1 MAQKISVEVDVNTGD
16 VKFAGGEVT
25 RLAQQVRVLTEELNR
40 MQAAGKTGTK
50 EYQLLVEKLN
60 DTKDAMDRTK
70 LAAGE
75 IYGTLSA
82 LPGPIG
88 EIGSKLNTTIDSF
101 KLLGSLK
108 TTELRAQFVGLLK
121 DVKDAGAGFLNF
133 IGYNKAYEKVL
144 LFLSKAEKEKVAAQR
159 AASAALEAQN
169 TATQATTATTQAL
182 ATTSQTAATSV
193 AAEGAASRATT
204 GAITAQTVVTTGA
217 TVATRIFAAALA
229 ALPFVGLAIAISAV
243 VGWITQY
250 ISSTEDAVTET
261 DKLNKAIAE
270 TKRRE
275 DNAAQ
280 ERERKNKLRVSELK
294 KQGASEEAIFKEM
307 EENAFMARK
316 YAEKKVLDREK
327 EFNAAKANLQSLYNK
342 KAKKEEIEAAENL
355 RNEAEKSYLD
365 AKQADADALIE
376 LRELRA
382 DHFNKLAEKEEKE
395 NEKSRERRRKANEER
410 KKDLEELQKA
420 ERDAFLVTLSEQ
432 EKEEY
437 IVNEKY
443 VKLQGLAVQYGQ
455 DTKQLEEAREIE
467 LGKIRKK
474 YSDQAAKDKED
485 ADKKAADKI
494 KEQTDLKK
502 SLQEKESQEILETVE
517 NEYEKRKQ
525 IAEKQA
531 AERLAKYEEE
541 LNKAKELLGYTQ
553 EEINQKLAE
562 FRATNQKALDL
573 VKEQITDDSAAKKLG
588 ETLKLLQ
595 VQAEGLVQGTRA
607 YYQNRK
613 DILEA
618 SYQQEL
624 LNAEKEIQL
633 KEELEKRKKAIED
646 KYAQQRKQLRQE
658 EFNQILGYIVQG
670 FEAFKSVA
678 DATLAVQDANRTVE
692 LENAKAT
699 IKDKDA
705 LAKEQDK
712 INEKYFYKQK
722 GAQKAQAYI
731 STFQAAVS
739 AYAAMA
745 AIPVVGPVLG
755 AIAAA
760 AAIVAGLAN
769 VKKIDAT
776 TYTSTIS
783 ESGSSSAAA
792 ATGTKFAKGGLL
804 SGPSHAQ
811 GGVKTR
817 FGELEGGEYVV
828 NKRSTQSFMPLLSAI
843 NEVGNRKYANGG
855 MMPTMDSIKEL
866 MAAQQM
872 PVVKTYVVASEMTSQ
887 QEANKKL
894 QDLAKI

>member
-1 MAQKISVEVDVNTGD
+1 MSQKITVEVDVNTGD

-25 RLAQQVRVLTEELNR
+25 RLAQQVRILTEELNK
-40 MQAAGKTGTK
+40 MQAAGKTGTR

-133 IGYNKAYEKVL
+133 IGYSQAYQKTL
-144 LFLSKAEKEKVAAQR
+144 TFLSKAEREKVAAQK
-159 AASAALEAQN
+159 AATAALESQN

-182 ATTSQTAATSV
+182 ANTTSTAATST
-193 AAEGAASRATT
+193 AAQGAASRTTT
-204 GAITAQTVVTTGA
+204 GAITAQSVATTGA

-243 VGWITQY
+243 VGWLTQY
-250 ISSTEDAVTET
+250 ISQTEEAISQT
-261 DKLNKAIAE
+261 DQLAESIAE
-270 TKRRE
+270 MKRKE
-275 DNAAQ
+275 DLDAQ
-280 ERERKNKLRVSELK
+280 ERERGRKRRISEMK
-294 KQGASEEAIFKEM
+294 KQGLDEEAIFKEM
-307 EENAFMARK
+307 QKNALREKDIASNQILKREEELAAAQRNLKAQESKKDNEEEIKKARQLK
-316 YAEKKVLDREK
+316 NDAEKAVQDAKDREL
-327 EFNAAKANLQSLYNK
+327 NALL
-342 KAKKEEIEAAENL
+342 
-355 RNEAEKSYLD
+355 
-365 AKQADADALIE
+365 E
-376 LRELRA
+376 LREIRD
-382 DHFNKLAEKEEKE
+382 DHFNKIAEKEQQASA
-395 NEKSRERRRKANEER
+395 KSAERTRKANELR

-432 EKEEY
+432 EREEFV
-437 IVNEKY
+437 VNEKY
-443 VKLQGLAVQYGQ
+443 VNLQTLAVKYGK
-455 DTKQLEEAREIE
+455 DTKQLEEARELE
-467 LGKIRKK
+467 LAKIRKK
-474 YSDQAAKDKED
+474 YSDQAAKDKEEED
-485 ADKKAADKI
+485 RKAADKI
-494 KEQTDLKK
+494 KEQTSLKK
-502 SLQEKESQEILETVE
+502 SLQEKESQELLETVQ
-517 NEYEKRKQ
+517 NEFEKRRQ

-531 AERLAKYEEE
+531 ADRLAKFEEE
-541 LNKAKELLGYTQ
+541 LNKAKELLGLSQ
-553 EEINQKLAE
+553 EEINRRLEE
-562 FRATNQKALDL
+562 FRATNKQALD
-573 VKEQITDDSAAKKLG
+573 VAKQEIEDDSAAKKLS
-588 ETLKLLQ
+588 ENLKLLQ
-595 VQAEGLVQGTRA
+595 IQAEGLVQGTRA
-607 YYQNRK
+607 YYQNRR

-624 LNAEKEIQL
+624 LNAEREIQL

-658 EFNQILGYIVQG
+658 EFNEILGFIVRG
-670 FEAFKSVA
+670 FDAFKAIA
-678 DATLAVQDANRTVE
+678 DATLAVQDANRTIE

-769 VKKIDAT
+769 VRKIEAT

-783 ESGSSSAAA
+783 ETGSSASTP
-792 ATGTKFAKGGLL
+792 ATGTKFAKGGVLN
-804 SGPSHAQ
+804 GPSHAQ
-811 GGVKTR
+811 GGIKTR
-817 FGELEGGEYVV
+817 FGELEGGEFVV

-843 NEVGNRKYANGG
+843 NEVGNRKFANGG
-855 MMPTMDSIKEL
+855 MMTTMDSIKEL
-866 MAAQQM
+866 MAAQQI

-887 QEANKKL
+887 QEADKKL
-894 QDLAKI
+894 LDLAKI

>member
-25 RLAQQVRVLTEELNR
+25 RLAQQVRILTEELNR
-40 MQAAGKTGTK
+40 MQTAGKTGTK

-121 DVKDAGAGFLNF
+121 DVKEAGAGFLNF

-144 LFLSKAEKEKVAAQR
+144 TTLSKAEAQKVAAQK
-159 AASAALEAQN
+159 ATTAALEAQN
-169 TATQATTATTQAL
+169 ATTQATTATTQAL
-182 ATTSQTAATSV
+182 ATTSQTAAASV
-193 AAEGAASRATT
+193 TAEGTASKVTSAALTTQTAATT
-204 GAITAQTVVTTGA
+204 GATI
-217 TVATRIFAAALA
+217 ATRILAGVLA
-229 ALPFVGLAIAISAV
+229 ALPFVAIAMAIGAAVSALSNWIS
-243 VGWITQY
+243 G
-250 ISSTEDAVTET
+250 TEDAERAQKAYN
-261 DKLNKAIAE
+261 DELERQDRILNKSLKETEARALIDIDLQMRLKNRKLTQKELLDSEIKYINRDIRTYQGYLNDRFAE
-270 TKRRE
+270 YQNYIKKE
-275 DNAAQ
+275 GAESQNAKTAYQ
-280 ERERKNKLRVSELK
+280 KYTDARNKIEELK
-294 KQGASEEAIFKEM
+294 SQKLQKELQFRIDETTRRIEEQED
-307 EENAFMARK
+307 
-316 YAEKKVLDREK
+316 AEQK
-327 EFNAAKANLQSLYNK
+327 AADKA
-342 KAKKEEIEAAENL
+342 E
-355 RNEAEKSYLD
+355 
-365 AKQADADALIE
+365 
-376 LRELRA
+376 
-382 DHFNKLAEKEEKE
+382 
-395 NEKSRERRRKANEER
+395 ERRKKSAEQRKR
-410 KKDLEELQKA
+410 DLDELQKG
-420 ERDAFLVTLSEQ
+420 EKDAFLATLSEQ
-432 EKEEY
+432 EKEEFA
-437 IVNEKY
+437 VNEKY
-443 VKLQGLAVQYGQ
+443 VKLQALAVQYGH
-455 DTKQLEEAREIE
+455 DTKQLKESQE
-467 LGKIRKK
+467 LELSKIRKK
-474 YSDQAAKDKED
+474 YSDQEAKDKAD
-485 ADKKAADKI
+485 ADKKAADLLKQ
-494 KEQTDLKK
+494 QTDLKK
-502 SLQEKESQEILETVE
+502 SLQEKESQELLETVQ
-517 NEYEKRKQ
+517 NEFEKRRQ
-525 IAEKQA
+525 IAEQQA
-531 AERLAKYEEE
+531 ADRLAKYEEE
-541 LNKAKELLGYTQ
+541 LNKAKELLGFTQ
-553 EEINQKLAE
+553 EEINRRLEA
-562 FRATNQKALDL
+562 FRATNLKALEAAK
-573 VKEQITDDSAAKKLG
+573 KEISDDSAAKKLG

-595 VQAEGLVQGTRA
+595 VQAEGLVEGTRA
-607 YYQNRK
+607 YYQNRR

-624 LNAEKEIQL
+624 LNAEREIQL

-658 EFNQILGYIVQG
+658 EFNQILDFIVRG
-670 FEAFKSVA
+670 FDAFKAVA
-678 DATLAVQDANRTVE
+678 DAQLAVQDANRTVE

-699 IKDKDA
+699 IKDKEA

-783 ESGSSSAAA
+783 ESGSSSAAS

>member
-25 RLAQQVRVLTEELNR
+25 RLAQQVRILTEELNR
-40 MQAAGKTGTK
+40 MQAAGKTGTR

-121 DVKDAGAGFLNF
+121 DVKEAGAGFLNF

-144 LFLSKAEKEKVAAQR
+144 TTLSKAEAQKVAAQK
-159 AASAALEAQN
+159 ATTAALEAQN
-169 TATQATTATTQAL
+169 ATTQATTATTQAL
-182 ATTSQTAATSV
+182 ATTSQTAAASV
-193 AAEGAASRATT
+193 AAEGTASKVTSAALTTQTAATT
-204 GAITAQTVVTTGA
+204 GATI
-217 TVATRIFAAALA
+217 ATRILAGVLA
-229 ALPFVGLAIAISAV
+229 ALPFVAIAMAIGAAVSALSNWIS
-243 VGWITQY
+243 G
-250 ISSTEDAVTET
+250 TEDAERAQKAYN
-261 DKLNKAIAE
+261 DELERQDRILNKSLKETEARALIDIDLQMRLKNRKLTQKELLDSEIKYINRDLRTYEGYLNDRFSEYQNYIKKEGAE
-270 TKRRE
+270 SE
-275 DNAAQ
+275 NAKTAYQ
-280 ERERKNKLRVSELK
+280 KYTDARNKIEELK
-294 KQGASEEAIFKEM
+294 SQKLQKELQFRIDETTRRIEEQ
-307 EENAFMARK
+307 EEVEQKAADK
-316 YAEKKVLDREK
+316 AE
-327 EFNAAKANLQSLYNK
+327 
-342 KAKKEEIEAAENL
+342 
-355 RNEAEKSYLD
+355 
-365 AKQADADALIE
+365 
-376 LRELRA
+376 
-382 DHFNKLAEKEEKE
+382 
-395 NEKSRERRRKANEER
+395 ERRKKSAEQRKR
-410 KKDLEELQKA
+410 DLDELQKG
-420 ERDAFLVTLSEQ
+420 EKDAFLETLSDQ

-437 IVNEKY
+437 AVNEKY
-443 VKLQGLAVQYGQ
+443 VKLQALAVKYGH
-455 DTKQLEEAREIE
+455 DTKQLKESQELE

-474 YSDQAAKDKED
+474 YTDQEAKDKAD
-485 ADKKAADKI
+485 ADKKAADLLKQ
-494 KEQTDLKK
+494 QTDLKK
-502 SLQEKESQEILETVE
+502 SLQEKESQELLETVQ
-517 NEYEKRKQ
+517 NEFEKRRQ
-525 IAEKQA
+525 IAEQQA
-531 AERLAKYEEE
+531 ADRLAKYTEE
-541 LNKAKELLGYTQ
+541 LNKAKELLGFTQ
-553 EEINQKLAE
+553 EEINRRLEE
-562 FRATNQKALDL
+562 FRATNLKALEV
-573 VKEQITDDSAAKKLG
+573 VKQEISDDSAAKKLG

-595 VQAEGLVQGTRA
+595 VQAEGLVEGTRA
-607 YYQNRK
+607 YYQNRR

-705 LAKEQDK
+705 LAREQDK

-783 ESGSSSAAA
+783 ESGSSSAAS

>member
-40 MQAAGKTGTK
+40 MQAAGKTGTR

-108 TTELRAQFVGLLK
+108 TTELRAQFTGLLK
-121 DVKDAGAGFLNF
+121 DVKEAGAGFLNF

-144 LFLSKAEKEKVAAQR
+144 TTLSKAEAQKVAAQKAST
-159 AASAALEAQN
+159 AATQAQN
-169 TATQATTATTQAL
+169 VTTQATTASTEAL
-182 ATTSQTAATSV
+182 ATTSQAAASSV
-193 AAEGAASRATT
+193 AAEGNASKVTTAALGTQTT
-204 GAITAQTVVTTGA
+204 VTTGA
-217 TVATRIFAAALA
+217 TVATRILAGAIA
-229 ALPFVGLAIAISAV
+229 ALPFVAIAIAIGAAYSALSN
-243 VGWITQY
+243 WI
-250 ISSTEDAVTET
+250 SGTEDAE
-261 DKLNKAIAE
+261 KA
-270 TKRRE
+270 TKAYNDE
-275 DNAAQ
+275 L
-280 ERERKNKLRVSELK
+280 ERKRTLLERDIYQNDIKSIQDQKLAMQAKQRALTSQEEFDISQKNLKADEKSYRNYYLQRLVDYRNFVKEDGEESERAKKALEESNEAQKTMTKLQQQRLLEEQEFELK
-294 KQGASEEAIFKEM
+294 VVADGI
-307 EENAFMARK
+307 N
-316 YAEKKVLDREK
+316 
-327 EFNAAKANLQSLYNK
+327 
-342 KAKKEEIEAAENL
+342 KKEEA
-355 RNEAEKSYLD
+355 
-365 AKQADADALIE
+365 
-376 LRELRA
+376 
-382 DHFNKLAEKEEKE
+382 AEKEEQKRE
-395 NEKSRERRRKANEER
+395 ERRKKSREER
-410 KKDLEELQKA
+410 QKDLEELQKG
-420 ERDAFLVTLSEQ
+420 EKDAFLVTLSEQ

-437 IVNEKY
+437 VINEKY
-443 VKLQGLAVQYGQ
+443 VKLEALAIKYGH
-455 DTKQLEEAREIE
+455 DTKQLKESQE
-467 LGKIRKK
+467 LELSKIRKK
-474 YSDQAAKDKED
+474 YTDQEAKDKAD

-502 SLQEKESQEILETVE
+502 SLQEKESQVLLETVE
-517 NEYEKRKQ
+517 NEFEKRKQ
-525 IAEKQA
+525 IAEQQA
-531 AERLAKYEEE
+531 ADRLTKYEEE

-562 FRATNQKALDL
+562 FRATNQKALD
-573 VKEQITDDSAAKKLG
+573 VAKEQIADDSAAQKLG

-595 VQAEGLVQGTRA
+595 VQAEGLVEGTRA
-607 YYQNRK
+607 YYQNRR

-633 KEELEKRKKAIED
+633 KEDLEKRKKAIED

-658 EFNQILGYIVQG
+658 EFNQILDYIVRG

-783 ESGSSSAAA
+783 ESGSSSAAS

-843 NEVGNRKYANGG
+843 NQVGNRKYANGG

>member
-855 MMPTMDSIKEL
+855 MMPTMDSIREL